1 MTLGI
6 AKEMADRL
14 IEFIIKQFQ
23 GESVEDQ
30 LTKAI
35 KAIGLVLA
43 VSLFVNFSMF
53 LANLNLRMELD
64 ASQEGLA
71 KVSVLFDGGE
81 SSALSSF
88 VRVNNQAGSQIA
100 LIQEQNN
107 WLGRYAISLTVE
119 NLYLKRSIVVL
130 ATTNHRITANNN
142 ILLMKCQP

>member
-14 IEFIIKQFQ
+14 IEFIIKMFQ

-43 VSLFVNFSMF
+43 MSLFVNFSMF

-64 ASQEGLA
+64 ATQESLA

-88 VRVNNQAGSQIA
+88 VRVNNQTGGQIA

-107 WLGRYAISLTVE
+107 WLGRYAISLTIE

-130 ATTNHRITANNN
+130 ASTNRRIEANNN
-142 ILLMKCQP
+142 VLLLQCKP

>member
-14 IEFIIKQFQ
+14 IEFIIKMFQ

-35 KAIGLVLA
+35 KGIGLVLA

-64 ASQEGLA
+64 ATQGSLA
-71 KVSVLFDGGE
+71 KVGVLFDGGE

-88 VRVNNQAGSQIA
+88 VRVNNQTGSQIA

-130 ATTNHRITANNN
+130 AATNRRIITNNN
-142 ILLMKCQP
+142 MLLQMCQP

>member
-14 IEFIIKQFQ
+14 IEFIIKMFQ
-23 GESVEDQ
+23 GESVENQ

-35 KAIGLVLA
+35 KTIGFVLA
-43 VSLFVNFSMF
+43 LSLFVNFSMF
-53 LANLNLRMELD
+53 LANINLRMELD
-64 ASQEGLA
+64 ASQESLA

-88 VRVNNQAGSQIA
+88 VRVNNQTGSQIG

-119 NLYLKRSIVVL
+119 NVFLKRSIMVL
-130 ATTNHRITANNN
+130 ASTNRRITANNDA
-142 ILLMKCQP
+142 LLRQCRP